1 VPDRRRPIPGTA
13 RRLVAA
19 GQFERVPSGKRLVG
33 LNISLKNTGQAT
45 YSDAP
50 SNSAK
55 LITRAGKVISAV
67 ITESDECKSP
77 GTVNV
82 PRGQKRSVC
91 IAFLVPK
98 SAHLRYFEFAL
109 NSGYANQVGQWR
121 SLPTPR

>member
-1 VPDRRRPIPGTA
+1 M
-13 RRLVAA
+13 
-19 GQFERVPSGKRLVG
+19 
-33 LNISLKNTGQAT
+33 
-45 YSDAP
+45 
-50 SNSAK
+50 
-55 LITRAGKVISAV
+55 ISAV

-82 PRGQKRSVC
+82 PRGQERSVC

-121 SLPTPR
+121 GLPTPR